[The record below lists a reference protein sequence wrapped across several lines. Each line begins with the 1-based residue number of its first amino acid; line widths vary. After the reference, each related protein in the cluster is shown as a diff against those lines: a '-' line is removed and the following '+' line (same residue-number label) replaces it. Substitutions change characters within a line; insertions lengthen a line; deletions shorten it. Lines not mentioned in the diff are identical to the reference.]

1 MGRVVQRVFEQA
13 VCSVLSQRQ
22 RASDKGSCQ
31 RRDSSIKKMSDSDK
45 PFDDPCDD
53 IVGSS
58 LSDWLKKKSDENDK
72 KV

>member
-1 MGRVVQRVFEQA
+1 
-13 VCSVLSQRQ
+13 
-22 RASDKGSCQ
+22 
-31 RRDSSIKKMSDSDK
+31 MSDSDK